1 MMAYNSDLTE
11 VWRTPGKGPLPNK
24 TAGRHI
30 DASASTTEYAAY
42 LRSAYSQGCYMCH
55 QWRHGHTPTQAKA
68 WQEHLWRAVHE
79 DVSTTHGKWWVWVTS
94 QNTCYAFWETW
105 NKGHDMCRNPSSAVI
120 IKSITHPKPM
130 EPRVRALTEGTQ
142 IRIRLLAVVFT
153 LLGTVSTIQQLLV
166 CRTVIKWQLGQPL
179 PGADWI
185 NTLQSSKTRSVGL
198 MGGHNLNPSPFHPPL
213 QLFPRA
219 NSHNAGWTTSGT
231 PQSLTIRRVCKTV
244 QKCGSVAGR
253 STIPRC
259 TIALH
264 PDPSAAK
271 AFMAPDRK
279 LENVCSETVVEAM
292 ACKPLGQAAAR
303 IARIFSSYGDADNF
317 SLGHMDCSAWIRTI
331 WVALVCLRV
340 VWTCAPNMRQ
350 LSTTVKPWS
359 RRHWRPW
366 LLVDHTKVFF
376 WSKRRSNASM
386 NWVRQWK
393 MSSMRV
399 GSVVMIAQSST
410 YEIGSQSGKK
420 WLCQQWNRMST
431 TNIPRQDNPSPW
443 GNPVTL

>member
-1 MMAYNSDLTE
+1 MWAPFNNFRYAARSSSGNLASHCLVRTGSTHSKAAKPGLWDTWAATTLTQAHSILHCSSARQMANRE
-11 VWRTPGKGPLPNK
+11 KLPK
-24 TAGRHI
+24 
-30 DASASTTEYAAY
+30 SSTTNVGDRMCHPSNWRRVSSVAEIP
-42 LRSAYSQGCYMCH
+42 LVAYS
-55 QWRHGHTPTQAKA
+55 W
-68 WQEHLWRAVHE
+68 
-79 DVSTTHGKWWVWVTS
+79 
-94 QNTCYAFWETW
+94 
-105 NKGHDMCRNPSSAVI
+105 
-120 IKSITHPKPM
+120 
-130 EPRVRALTEGTQ
+130 
-142 IRIRLLAVVFT
+142 
-153 LLGTVSTIQQLLV
+153 
-166 CRTVIKWQLGQPL
+166 
-179 PGADWI
+179 
-185 NTLQSSKTRSVGL
+185 
-198 MGGHNLNPSPFHPPL
+198 
-213 QLFPRA
+213 FPRA

-244 QKCGSVAGR
+244 QKCRSVAGR

-271 AFMAPDRK
+271 PFMAPDRK

-292 ACKPLGQAAAR
+292 ACKPLGQAATR

-393 MSSMRV
+393 MSRMRV
-399 GSVVMIAQSST
+399 GSVVMIVQSST
-410 YEIGSQSGKK
+410 YEIGHIGERNRCASNETG
-420 WLCQQWNRMST
+420 CQPPTCPGRIIHHPQA
-431 TNIPRQDNPSPW
+431 
-443 GNPVTL
+443 TLWHCKQVWSYGLQAEIAFQAQLMLRPKPQVLA